1 LNEEAVKEEEARKYA
16 KDEGA
21 IFRLTSAE
29 NFNGI
34 NELFDDLGLGYLEP
48 SFLETI
54 KKNEEMRKGSLK
66 LEKNENNI
74 NIKKKHKCCF

>member
-1 LNEEAVKEEEARKYA
+1 MNEEAVNEEEARKYA

-34 NELFDDLGLGYLEP
+34 NELFEDLGLGFLEP
-48 SFLETI
+48 EFLETI
-54 KKNEEMRKGSLK
+54 KKNEEIRKGSVK
-66 LEKNENNI
+66 LNNKNI
-74 NIKKKHKCCF
+74 NNKKKHKCCF